1 MFNKIK
7 KIIFY
12 LIGTGFL
19 LSNLSNIYKQ
29 AGILLSAK
37 GKNKEIYEE
46 IVEMERENRE
56 MNRQIEY
63 ATSSAFINRQ
73 ARESFGLGT
82 EDDYWLE
89 IPEEEGEIDL
99 FPETNM
105 DQTRAKYEEWL
116 DLFR

>member
-1 MFNKIK
+1 MV
-7 KIIFY
+7 FY
-12 LIGTGFL
+12 LIGAGFL

-29 AGILLSAK
+29 TGILLSAK
-37 GKNKEIYEE
+37 AKNKEVYKE
-46 IVEMERENRE
+46 ILKMEQENRE
-56 MNRQIEY
+56 MSQQIEY

-89 IPEEEGEIDL
+89 IPEEEGAIDL
-99 FPETNM
+99 FPETNV